1 MNHFFYDFTKSGSV
15 DITND
20 NTTLTIS
27 SVQHNVD
34 VCICGNCKTIRL
46 KKEADERQKWWNYH

>member
-46 KKEADERQKWWNYH
+46 KKEADERQK